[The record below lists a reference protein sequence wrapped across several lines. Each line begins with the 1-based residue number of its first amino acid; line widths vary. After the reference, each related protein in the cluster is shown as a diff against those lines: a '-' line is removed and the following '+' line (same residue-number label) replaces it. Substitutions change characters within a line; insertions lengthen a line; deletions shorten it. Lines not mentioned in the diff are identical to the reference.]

1 MARDKISMAMAI
13 PPGMNAAYGFLAA
26 CKALGYDRDEDIEL
40 ELFYGIEPDA
50 TARSLYA
57 GDCDIA
63 CLNTMVGLVGRDQGL
78 PMIAVGSKARS
89 THRWFAVAPNSPIS
103 ALPDLRGKRIACDF
117 THLATLAESAL
128 LEEGVRADEITW
140 VPWRGGGTRAGEMV
154 APLRDGEIDAVFVI
168 DWNDGD
174 FVAEGLPLRHLP
186 SRLLERIKVS
196 SCYWTTESYLGANGD
211 LVGRAVR
218 AVAKSLVFAFANP
231 QATVRLMWDFAP
243 ETRPAAVQHERV
255 QRRDLAILQ
264 ACLATMRIDADDADR
279 RWGAFDAE
287 DIVAWTEFLLH
298 SQAIAKP
305 LEPTRCYTTGLVDG
319 FNDFDEDVVR
329 AQANSMR

>member
-1 MARDKISMAMAI
+1 
-13 PPGMNAAYGFLAA
+13 
-26 CKALGYDRDEDIEL
+26 
-40 ELFYGIEPDA
+40 
-50 TARSLYA
+50 
-57 GDCDIA
+57 
-63 CLNTMVGLVGRDQGL
+63 
-78 PMIAVGSKARS
+78 MIAVGSKARS

-264 ACLATMRIDADDADR
+264 ACLETMRIDADDADR
-279 RWGAFDAE
+279 RWGRSMPR
-287 DIVAWTEFLLH
+287 T
-298 SQAIAKP
+298 SSRGQNSCCIAKRSP
-305 LEPTRCYTTGLVDG
+305 SLSSRRVATPRGWSMGSTTSTKTSCAPRPTQCASAFQVGSTHPTRRPNHPKGTLVG
-319 FNDFDEDVVR
+319 WLGR
-329 AQANSMR
+329 GSGMGRANSETR